1 MKAQKSTTRTR
12 LVLVFNVH
20 LLSEDCTECVSLV
33 YASMRQLPA
42 KLENE
47 KSLSNANN
55 RFSIFVG
62 LAVNYFTT
70 KALHLDLTI
79 ESFELVLFKH
89 IL

>member
-1 MKAQKSTTRTR
+1 
-12 LVLVFNVH
+12 
-20 LLSEDCTECVSLV
+20 
-33 YASMRQLPA
+33 MRQLPS